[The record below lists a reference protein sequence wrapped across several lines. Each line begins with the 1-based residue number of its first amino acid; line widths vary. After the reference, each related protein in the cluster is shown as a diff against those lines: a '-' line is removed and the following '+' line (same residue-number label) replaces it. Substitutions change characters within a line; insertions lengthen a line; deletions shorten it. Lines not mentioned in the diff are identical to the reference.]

1 MYSRYQSVSKLI
13 KELEWDSLSL
23 RRTVNR
29 LAIMYKILNKQIATD
44 IPPEVVKQSRS
55 LRRCHK
61 YSFIQIQTRV
71 DSDKYSFFP
80 RTIIDWN
87 SLPESV
93 VMYILYI
100 LFV

>member
-1 MYSRYQSVSKLI
+1 
-13 KELEWDSLSL
+13 
-23 RRTVNR
+23 
-29 LAIMYKILNKQIATD
+29 MYKILNKQIATD

>member
-1 MYSRYQSVSKLI
+1 
-13 KELEWDSLSL
+13 
-23 RRTVNR
+23 
-29 LAIMYKILNKQIATD
+29 MYKILNKQIAID

-55 LRRCHK
+55 LRRSHK

>member
-1 MYSRYQSVSKLI
+1 
-13 KELEWDSLSL
+13 
-23 RRTVNR
+23 
-29 LAIMYKILNKQIATD
+29 MYKILNKQIATD

-61 YSFIQIQTRV
+61 YSLIQIQTRV